1 MKIENKITNKKMAKR
16 QIEIWQNNN
25 EAVVFTN
32 GCFDI
37 LHAGH
42 IKYLFK
48 AKSLGYHLIIGLNTD
63 NSVKRLKGNSRPI
76 QPEQDR
82 ALILSALE
90 ATDLVIL
97 FDEDTPLNLITFLKP
112 DVLVKGSDY
121 TIDEIVGAKEVI
133 EWGGKVET
141 IKFVDGKS
149 TSAIIEEMEK
159 E

>member
-121 TIDEIVGAKEVI
+121 TIDEIVGAKEII